1 MYIASFQCLLHFGW
15 AFSAGSIYP
24 RYIILYKLHK
34 RVSVLAHI
42 GISFFSQ
49 QKCGDF
55 QIQRASEGF
64 QVSGSPDPEAKCR
77 VCLAL
82 EVTLQQYVKSNC
94 TRSSTVFCHQ
104 RTAESTVL
112 RDWSLLIPGTG
123 AEGNI
128 IFSPKDSCPIQ
139 ISLQIFIPQYLQ
151 AFYVLIIFTIFKNP
165 IKKRFKHKHL
175 TATYSLIALNL
186 KESSHRNYVQY

>member
-1 MYIASFQCLLHFGW
+1 MYIASVQCLLHFGR

-64 QVSGSPDPEAKCR
+64 QASGSPDPEAKRR

-82 EVTLQQYVKSNC
+82 EVTLQWYVKSNC
-94 TRSSTVFCHQ
+94 TRSSTVLCHQ

-128 IFSPKDSCPIQ
+128 IFLRKTHAPSKFAFKFSYPI
-139 ISLQIFIPQYLQ
+139 
-151 AFYVLIIFTIFKNP
+151 
-165 IKKRFKHKHL
+165 
-175 TATYSLIALNL
+175 
-186 KESSHRNYVQY
+186 